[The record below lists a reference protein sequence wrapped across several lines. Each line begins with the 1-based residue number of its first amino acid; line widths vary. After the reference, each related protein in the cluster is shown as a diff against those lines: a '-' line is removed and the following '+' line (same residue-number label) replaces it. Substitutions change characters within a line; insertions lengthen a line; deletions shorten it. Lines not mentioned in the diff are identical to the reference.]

1 MLAVFKTAAKVG
13 SIICTIILVGVD
25 VAGLVNN
32 KVETNG
38 NESTES

>member
-25 VAGLVNN
+25 MAGLVNN
-32 KVETNG
+32 KVDTSG
-38 NESTES
+38 DESAES

>member
-13 SIICTIILVGVD
+13 SIICTIILVGVY